1 MLPVYRRALRPLLF
15 TQDPE
20 LAHERTLEMLSLASG
35 MPLGVFRHAFTHSR
49 LASEVCGIAFPN
61 PVGLAAG
68 CDKNGKAIP
77 IWSSFGFGFVETG
90 TVTAL
95 PQPGNPKPRVFRFPE
110 HGALVNRLGFNS
122 DGSEVVA
129 KRIAKL
135 RRGKKLPLP
144 LGINIGKTKLV
155 SGDDATLD
163 DYRTSFRRL
172 SRLAEFIVINVSS
185 PNTPGLRQWQE
196 KDKLASLLKM
206 LSEDGKA
213 LALKRSTAP
222 IPLFVKI
229 SPDMTESA
237 MAEVVEVVF
246 EAEISGIIATNTT
259 ITREG
264 SVAHLEQT
272 GGLSGKPL
280 KSRATE
286 VIRVLHRLTEGK
298 LPLIGVGGIFTA
310 EDAYERIQ
318 AGASLVQIYTAMIYE
333 GPFLARQI
341 NLGLIKQMERDGVKT
356 LEEVR
361 GVRG

>member
-1 MLPVYRRALRPLLF
+1 MIYRRAIRPLLF

-20 LAHERTLEMLSLASG
+20 FAHEKTLEMLALASG
-35 MPLGVFRHAFTHSR
+35 LPAGIARAAYTHSR
-49 LASEVCGIAFPN
+49 LRSEVAGIAFPN

-77 IWSSFGFGFVETG
+77 VWASFGFGFVETG
-90 TVTAL
+90 TVTAQ
-95 PQPGNPKPRVFRFPE
+95 PQPGNPKPRVFRLPE
-110 HGALVNRLGFNS
+110 QGALINRLGFNS

-135 RRGKKLPLP
+135 RRGRKLSTP

-172 SRLAEFIVINVSS
+172 SRLADFVIINVSS
-185 PNTPGLRQWQE
+185 PNTPGLREWQE
-196 KDKLASLLKM
+196 KDKLAILLKM
-206 LSEDGKA
+206 LSEDGIA
-213 LALKRSTAP
+213 LARKRSEVP
-222 IPLFVKI
+222 VPLFVKI

-246 EAEISGIIATNTT
+246 ETGITGIIATNTT

-264 SVAHLEQT
+264 IAGRGTEKASET

-286 VIRVLHRLTEGK
+286 VIRQLSRMTEGK

-310 EDAYERIQ
+310 QDAYERIK
-318 AGASLVQIYTAMIYE
+318 AGASLVQIYTAMVYE
-333 GPFLARQI
+333 GPLLARKI
-341 NLGLIKQMERDGVKT
+341 NAGISRTHGARRRKNPE
-356 LEEVR
+356 
-361 GVRG
+361 